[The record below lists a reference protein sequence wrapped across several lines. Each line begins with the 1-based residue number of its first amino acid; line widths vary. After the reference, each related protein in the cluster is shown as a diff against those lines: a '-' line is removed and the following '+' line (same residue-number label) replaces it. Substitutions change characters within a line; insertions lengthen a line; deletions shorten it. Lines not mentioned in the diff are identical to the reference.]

1 MQEIVLK
8 GGGMA
13 NFTDEQLIQLKAALH
28 KRYLDL
34 QEEVRNELAHTKDV
48 RDFETAEYLNNI
60 PDDIDTALV
69 DRQINEMRE
78 LEMSMKYLSELEFG
92 ECIDCGNEIG
102 FERLLAYPSA
112 QRCVRCQNQYEKSF
126 LQESNLTL

>member
-1 MQEIVLK
+1 
-8 GGGMA
+8 MA
-13 NFTDEQLIQLKAALH
+13 KFTEDQLIQLKAALR

-34 QEEVRNELAHTKDV
+34 QDEVRSELTHASDS
-48 RDFETAEYLNNI
+48 RDSDLTEYLNNI

-69 DRQINEMRE
+69 DRQINEIRE

-92 ECIDCGNEIG
+92 DCIDCGNEIG

-112 QRCVRCQNQYEKSF
+112 QRCIQCQRQYEKAF
-126 LQESNLTL
+126 PQEANSSL

>member
-1 MQEIVLK
+1 
-8 GGGMA
+8 MA
-13 NFTDEQLIQLKAALH
+13 NFTEEQLVQLKAALH

-34 QEEVRNELAHTKDV
+34 QEEIRNELAHTKDV
-48 RDFETAEYLNNI
+48 RDFELTEYLNNI

-112 QRCVRCQNQYEKSF
+112 QRCVQCQSHYEKSF
-126 LQESNLTL
+126 LQESNPSL

>member
-1 MQEIVLK
+1 
-8 GGGMA
+8 MA
-13 NFTDEQLIQLKAALH
+13 NFTEEQLAQLKAALH
-28 KRYLDL
+28 KRYLGL
-34 QEEVRNELAHTKDV
+34 QEEIRNELAHTQDV
-48 RDFETAEYLNNI
+48 RDFELTEYLNNI

-112 QRCVRCQNQYEKSF
+112 QRCVQCQSQYEKSF
-126 LQESNLTL
+126 LQESNPSL

>member
-1 MQEIVLK
+1 
-8 GGGMA
+8 MA
-13 NFTDEQLIQLKAALH
+13 NFTEDQLVQLKAALH

-34 QEEVRNELAHTKDV
+34 QQEVCNELAHTKDIH
-48 RDFETAEYLNNI
+48 DFELTEYLNNI

-92 ECIDCGNEIG
+92 DCIDCGNEIG

-112 QRCVRCQNQYEKSF
+112 QRCVPCQSAYEKAF
-126 LQESNLTL
+126 LKESNPSL